1 MHPRLLQSLILLD
14 PVISRKST
22 TVEENP
28 SFISKTTALSTHRR
42 DIWPSRKAAADS
54 YKKSPF
60 YQSWDPR
67 VLERW
72 LHYGLRDLPTAIHP
86 LDEKSLRELSDG
98 HGKPVTLSSTRHQ
111 EVFTYA
117 RPNYDFPPGTNA
129 NKVTHPDLDP
139 NLQGSFPF
147 YRSEAVLI
155 YDQLPHLRPSVMYI
169 FGGKSDICIPST
181 NEAKMAQTGTGVGGS
196 GGAPLDRVR
205 NVVLDNIGHLV
216 AMEAPVQSAE
226 ITSSW
231 LGQELQRWRSE
242 DEAFRA
248 AWSKK
253 SKVEKMTV
261 DDQWIAHVA
270 PPARKPKPAP
280 KL

>member
-1 MHPRLLQSLILLD
+1 MIR
-14 PVISRKST
+14 RRST
-22 TVEENP
+22 TIGEDLG
-28 SFISKTTALSTHRR
+28 SIAKTTTLSTYRR
-42 DIWPSRKAAADS
+42 DIWPSRKAAAES

-60 YQSWDPR
+60 YQAWDRR

-72 LHYGLRDLPTAIHP
+72 LQYGLRDLPTAIYP

-98 HGKPVTLSSTRHQ
+98 NGKPVTLSSTRHQ

-117 RPNYDFPPGTNA
+117 RPNYETPPRKDA

-139 NLQGSFPF
+139 NLPGSFPF
-147 YRSEAVLI
+147 YRPEVVQISDE
-155 YDQLPHLRPSVMYI
+155 LPHIRPSVMYI
-169 FGGKSDICIPST
+169 FGGKSNVCTPKLND
-181 NEAKMAQTGTGVGGS
+181 EKMVQTGTGLGGS
-196 GGAPLDRVR
+196 GGAPLGRVR
-205 NVVLDNIGHLV
+205 NVVLDQIGHLV
-216 AMEAPVQSAE
+216 AMEAPVQCAE
-226 ITSSW
+226 IASSW

-248 AWSKK
+248 AWREK

-261 DDQWIAHVA
+261 DDQWIAHV
-270 PPARKPKPAP
+270 PPPERKARPAP